1 MNRKF
6 LIYAF
11 AAFVIASMAVSCNS
25 DDDYETEEYVPS
37 SNVAITSFSLEANSK
52 ILANLDSVHFTID
65 LERALIYNADSLPKG
80 TDVSRMLVNLQSGGA
95 NVEVNV
101 KNGTRIS
108 ADTTFTYSNA
118 DSIDFTG
125 DVHIIVTAADEVTK
139 RTYTVKVN
147 VHEMLPDSLCWNRLA
162 RRDLPSIGGRVLE
175 QRTVK
180 YQGKAYCLMNEG
192 DGYTLASIDNPG
204 NNVWSKQELALGFTP
219 DVRSLTATDD
229 AAYILD
235 TEGNLYSSHNLT
247 SWQPC
252 GTAWKVITCGYA
264 GTALG
269 VAQSDGGVLKHV
281 AYPAIEG
288 AEVPVEPTFPL
299 TGTSDMVMID
309 SQWNLAPVGI
319 VTGGTDASGRVT
331 GDTWGFDGS
340 RWAKISEFAIPPHT
354 GMVMVPYT
362 TFAVA
367 SNWTVTEY
375 PTLVAF
381 GGQLPDGT
389 PDNTLYISR
398 DNGVNWNRGDSL
410 LQLPDYIERVACA
423 DAVVFSST
431 LSVDS
436 RSAIGDD
443 EWTWMPAI
451 GLPVWCSVLTG
462 VPASR
467 ATQPVQEWECP
478 YIYVFGGVNAT
489 GTLSNNVWR
498 GVINRLTFKPI
509 Y

>member
-37 SNVAITSFSLEANSK
+37 SNVAITSFSFGANSK

-180 YQGKAYCLMNEG
+180 YQGKA
-192 DGYTLASIDNPG
+192 
-204 NNVWSKQELALGFTP
+204 
-219 DVRSLTATDD
+219 
-229 AAYILD
+229 
-235 TEGNLYSSHNLT
+235 
-247 SWQPC
+247 
-252 GTAWKVITCGYA
+252 
-264 GTALG
+264 
-269 VAQSDGGVLKHV
+269 
-281 AYPAIEG
+281 
-288 AEVPVEPTFPL
+288 
-299 TGTSDMVMID
+299 
-309 SQWNLAPVGI
+309 
-319 VTGGTDASGRVT
+319 
-331 GDTWGFDGS
+331 
-340 RWAKISEFAIPPHT
+340 
-354 GMVMVPYT
+354 
-362 TFAVA
+362 
-367 SNWTVTEY
+367 
-375 PTLVAF
+375 
-381 GGQLPDGT
+381 
-389 PDNTLYISR
+389 
-398 DNGVNWNRGDSL
+398 
-410 LQLPDYIERVACA
+410 
-423 DAVVFSST
+423 
-431 LSVDS
+431 
-436 RSAIGDD
+436 
-443 EWTWMPAI
+443 
-451 GLPVWCSVLTG
+451 
-462 VPASR
+462 
-467 ATQPVQEWECP
+467 
-478 YIYVFGGVNAT
+478 
-489 GTLSNNVWR
+489 
-498 GVINRLTFKPI
+498 
-509 Y
+509 